1 MPALRRSWEVESAMR
16 HVSLKGLCAL
26 VILLA
31 VALSG
36 CEYKQVTVRISDL
49 EAAQVD
55 GVRFWRLSETSGRF
69 EPGGVIRFTEVGL
82 LKGVETLFYSVL
94 NADGSEGLT
103 LSSPVA
109 RDPAHPDRVT
119 LRIWYPRMEEEG
131 WFKVTSFNA
140 VGESSLS
147 DEQIFL

>member
-1 MPALRRSWEVESAMR
+1 MRR
-16 HVSLKGLCAL
+16 VSLRGLCAL
-26 VILLA
+26 AILLV

-49 EAAQVD
+49 EASQVD

-69 EPGGVIRFTEVGL
+69 EPGGVIRFTEFGL
-82 LKGVETLFYSVL
+82 RKGVETLFYSVTY
-94 NADGSEGLT
+94 ADGSEGMT
-103 LSSPVA
+103 LSSPVV

-119 LRIWYPRMEEEG
+119 LNIWYPRLEDEG
-131 WFKVTSFNA
+131 WFKITSFNQ

-147 DEQIFL
+147 DEQVFL